1 LNIKSFSKNL
11 AANLLAHKPE
21 HLRPKYEKIIP
32 TLLKLD
38 FEDFASHVMI
48 NFPDREETY
57 SDGNWENIARYF
69 YPRSS
74 QILARAGTITLTG
87 ENPIL
92 NTLYKTRFANIF
104 IQIIF
109 HTIIAGLLFL
119 SAMVIYS
126 VILKSVSARVYE
138 VAIHRVV
145 GLDKFDMVLM
155 LMCNAALMT
164 LAGVLVGI
172 LITKIAFYIVNST
185 ALNTEKNELGFYL
198 TFSYAGTLRSILIAM
213 IIPQISSVLP
223 IRDLLKGKIVDDLD
237 KQRPKTSNL
246 QIKIKQNDHGQRF
259 GWTQFFAATFS
270 ILQGLVIFYFLPT
283 AMLSLNISLF
293 VYIFFGLLAGL
304 ITGIL
309 MILTNFSYLIES
321 FFLLFLRL
329 FDHKY
334 IWNLTRI
341 NLISHRYRNRRTV

>member
-1 LNIKSFSKNL
+1 MKEVSDAWKYMGVVCDTSKKGPGHEVTEEHIETSADPQMDFSLAKYKLGAVIPFKISKIIEKAKGLWSNDQFHDMAIFLNIKSFPKSL
-11 AANLLAHKPE
+11 AANLLAHKPA

-32 TLLKLD
+32 TLQKLD

-48 NFPDREETY
+48 NFPDRESTY

-74 QILARAGTITLTG
+74 QILARVGTITLTG

-92 NTLYKTRFANIF
+92 NILYKTRFANIF

-126 VILKSVSARVYE
+126 VILKSVTARVYE

-155 LMCNAALMT
+155 LMCNAAFMT

-172 LITKIAFYIVNST
+172 LITKIAFSIVNNT
-185 ALNTEKNELGFYL
+185 ALNTERNELEFYL
-198 TFSYAGTLRSILIAM
+198 TFTYTGTVRSILIAM
-213 IIPQISSVLP
+213 VIPQISSVLP
-223 IRDLLKGKIVDDLD
+223 IRDLLKGKIVDD
-237 KQRPKTSNL
+237 
-246 QIKIKQNDHGQRF
+246 
-259 GWTQFFAATFS
+259 
-270 ILQGLVIFYFLPT
+270 
-283 AMLSLNISLF
+283 
-293 VYIFFGLLAGL
+293 
-304 ITGIL
+304 
-309 MILTNFSYLIES
+309 
-321 FFLLFLRL
+321 
-329 FDHKY
+329 
-334 IWNLTRI
+334 
-341 NLISHRYRNRRTV
+341 